1 MGKSINLEI
10 DIDVKGIGRKDI
22 NNFTKTE
29 KDNDLSKV
37 FSGEDF
43 KL

>member
-22 NNFTKTE
+22 NNFTKTYIV
-29 KDNDLSKV
+29 KLAVGDNHTK
-37 FSGEDF
+37 G
-43 KL
+43 